1 MQWVLNPRKV
11 KFLKSKTIFIDF
23 HFNPKLQNHILKK
36 CKICELLPLLP
47 IKPFF
52 QLNYPSIK
60 SFKCMKPST
69 SCYSTTIYIF

>member
-52 QLNYPSIK
+52 QLNYPSII
-60 SFKCMKPST
+60 SFT
-69 SCYSTTIYIF
+69 VNA